1 MDDKALKAIG
11 LRLERL
17 EKAVFGGDR
26 TSVRR
31 PKNFTGAAGGT
42 RLLISKGFFKQART
56 APAVKAEL
64 DKNGYG
70 FRISVV
76 QTGLNR
82 LSSPSCPLSSLK
94 KYIKMSYG
102 ESQYHI
108 TVSFRRGMKIAY
120 SR

>member
-64 DKNGYG
+64 DKNGYVY
-70 FRISVV
+70 RISVV

-82 LSSPSCPLSSLK
+82 LSSRSGPLSAFK
-94 KYIKMSYG
+94 KDSKKMYV
-102 ESQYHI
+102 E
-108 TVSFRRGMKIAY
+108 RK
-120 SR
+120 

>member
-17 EKAVFGGDR
+17 EKAVFGSDR

-64 DKNGYG
+64 DKNGYVY
-70 FRISVV
+70 RISVV

-82 LSSPSCPLSSLK
+82 LSSRSGPLSAFK
-94 KYIKMSYG
+94 KDSKKMYV
-102 ESQYHI
+102 E
-108 TVSFRRGMKIAY
+108 RK
-120 SR
+120 

>member
-1 MDDKALKAIG
+1 MDDKVLKAIG

-64 DKNGYG
+64 DKNGYVY
-70 FRISVV
+70 RISVV

-82 LSSPSCPLSSLK
+82 LSSRSGPLSAFK
-94 KYIKMSYG
+94 KDSKKMYV
-102 ESQYHI
+102 E
-108 TVSFRRGMKIAY
+108 RK
-120 SR
+120 

>member
-17 EKAVFGGDR
+17 EKTVFGARGK
-26 TSVRR
+26 SGRR
-31 PKNFTGAAGGT
+31 PQRLTGAAGGT

-64 DKNGYG
+64 DKNGYIY
-70 FRISVV
+70 RISVV

-82 LSSPSCPLSSLK
+82 LSGRSGLLVAFK
-94 KYIKMSYG
+94 KDGKKMYV
-102 ESQYHI
+102 E
-108 TVSFRRGMKIAY
+108 RK
-120 SR
+120 